1 MIRISN
7 KQAGLSLIELMLAML
22 LGIFLI
28 AGISIVYLSSKR
40 TYNASNQLSQLDE
53 SARIAIKALREHIEH
68 AGYTRTGARNF
79 PYLLSS
85 SLTTAFACPSGDS
98 NVSNPNTVR
107 FAENDHSAG
116 HGDSIGV
123 AFQADK
129 TLMRDC
135 TGTAIPNDC
144 LANSATSMVYNS
156 FWVQVSAADGYPNL
170 YCGGSRN
177 YMPQPLAQGIENI
190 QFLYGVDNDGAEN
203 GWKIDQYK
211 TANNM
216 TSADWEKVMT
226 VKAAL
231 LVRSLERVHAQ
242 AEGGSYKLFEETI
255 TISPADRYQRAVY
268 TTTIHL
274 RNVAL

>member
-1 MIRISN
+1 MIKISN
-7 KQAGLSLIELMLAML
+7 KQTGLSLIELMLAMI

-28 AGISIVYLSSKR
+28 AGISTVYLSSKK

-68 AGYTRTGARNF
+68 AGYARATLRNF
-79 PYLLSS
+79 PYILSN
-85 SLTTAFACPSGDS
+85 SLTTALSCPNGDS
-98 NVSNPNTVR
+98 NVSNANVIR
-107 FAENDHSAG
+107 IAENNYSND

-123 AFQADK
+123 AFRADNS
-129 TLMRDC
+129 LMRDC
-135 TGTAIPNDC
+135 TGTAVPASC
-144 LANSATSMVYNS
+144 LSTSATSMVYNS
-156 FWVQVSAADGYPNL
+156 FWVQVSSSDGYPNL

-190 QFLYGVDNDGAEN
+190 QFLYGIDQDGAEN

-211 TANNM
+211 TANDV
-216 TSADWEKVMT
+216 TSVEWEKVMT

-231 LVRSLERVHAQ
+231 LVRSLERVHDQ
-242 AEGGSYKLFEETI
+242 AERGSYKLFEETI
-255 TISPADRYQRAVY
+255 TIEPADRYQRAVY

-274 RNVAL
+274 RNVVR